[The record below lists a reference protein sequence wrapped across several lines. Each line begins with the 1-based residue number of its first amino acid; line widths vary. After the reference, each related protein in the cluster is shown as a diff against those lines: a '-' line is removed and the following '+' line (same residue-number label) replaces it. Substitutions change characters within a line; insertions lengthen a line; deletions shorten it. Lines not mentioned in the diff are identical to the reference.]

1 MSNKQL
7 EKNHY
12 PIYWIIDK
20 GKIVIH
26 DRHGWQIA
34 PTHKIYQIEIDF
46 IESRIKELEFEGE
59 IELLG

>member
-20 GKIVIH
+20 GKIVIR

-46 IESRIKELEFEGE
+46 IESQIKRLFFEGE
-59 IELLG
+59 IEVLG